1 MAGIFFALLLLMP
14 MITAL
19 HNATLITD
27 GKKITGSAVLIDQ
40 NTILKVVP
48 ENEIPEIAKKIDL
61 CGAYLSPGLIDLQIY
76 GTGRYLFGGK
86 PEVAAL
92 EEMENVLLK
101 QGCTGFLA
109 TVATNDT
116 SVFDQAI
123 DAAKAYRSQS
133 NGAFLGLHFEGP
145 FINSKRKGAHPEK
158 YIRKAIRTHLK
169 TWIDR
174 ADGEIKMITV
184 APELQDEDVLAYL
197 KDQNIIISGGH
208 SDASYDQAIIFL
220 NDPIQATTHLFNAMP
235 QMHHRKPG
243 LIAAIFEKRPFTS
256 IVADGI
262 HVDFAMVRL
271 AKKVLGNKLFLI
283 TDAVTATDE
292 GIYAHQLQY
301 DRYTLPDG
309 TLSGSTL
316 TMLQAVKNC
325 VQQVGIELSEAIN
338 MASLYP
344 AQLLK
349 SDHKKG
355 KIEKGFDA
363 DLIILDKNLDFN
375 GLVFKGKIEIQ
386 E

>member
-1 MAGIFFALLLLMP
+1 

-27 GKKITGSAVLIDQ
+27 GKKITGSAVLI
-40 NTILKVVP
+40 NHTTILEVVA
-48 ENEIPEIAKKIDL
+48 ENEIPENAKKIDL
-61 CGAYLSPGLIDLQIY
+61 NGAYLCPGFIDLQIY
-76 GTGRYLFGGK
+76 GGGRFLFGGK

-92 EEMENVLLK
+92 EEMETVLPE

-109 TVATNDT
+109 TVATNNT
-116 SVFDQAI
+116 SVFEQAI
-123 DAAKAYRSQS
+123 EAANDYRDQS
-133 NGAFLGLHFEGP
+133 KGSFLGLHFEGP
-145 FINSKRKGAHPEK
+145 FINAKRKGAHPEK
-158 YIRKAIRTHLK
+158 YIRKAMRTQLK
-169 TWIDR
+169 AWIDR
-174 ADGEIKMITV
+174 AKGEIKMITI
-184 APELQDEDVLAYL
+184 APELQDADVVAYL
-197 KDQNIIISGGH
+197 KDQDIIISAGH
-208 SDASYDQAIIFL
+208 SDASYDQAINFL

-235 QMHHRKPG
+235 PMHHRDPG
-243 LIAAIFEKRPFTS
+243 LIAAILEKRPFTS

-271 AKKVLGNKLFLI
+271 AKKALGNRLFLI

-292 GIYAHQLQY
+292 GIYPHQLHG

-325 VQQVGIELSEAIN
+325 IQQVGMDLPEAIN

-349 SDHKKG
+349 SDHLKG
-355 KIEKGFDA
+355 KIENGFDA
-363 DLIILDKNLDFN
+363 DLLVLNKNLDLK

-386 E
+386 K

>member
-1 MAGIFFALLLLMP
+1 

-27 GKKITGSAVLIDQ
+27 GKKITGSAVLISQ
-40 NTILKVVP
+40 NTILDVVP
-48 ENEIPEIAKKIDL
+48 ENRIPEDAKKIDL
-61 CGAYLSPGLIDLQIY
+61 NGTYLCPGLIDLQIY
-76 GTGRYLFGGK
+76 GGGRFLFGGK

-92 EEMENVLLK
+92 EEMENVLLE

-109 TVATNDT
+109 TIATNNT
-116 SVFDQAI
+116 TVFDLAI
-123 DAAKAYRSQS
+123 DAAKTYRSQS
-133 NGAFLGLHFEGP
+133 KGAFLGLHFEGP
-145 FINSKRKGAHPEK
+145 FINAKRKGAHPEK
-158 YIRKAIRTHLK
+158 CIKKAIRSQLK

-174 ADGEIKMITV
+174 ADGEIKMITI
-184 APELQDEDVLAYL
+184 APELQDTDVIAYL
-197 KDQNIIISGGH
+197 HDQNIIISAGH
-208 SDASYDQAIIFL
+208 SDASYDQAINFL

-292 GIYAHQLQY
+292 GIYSHQLKG

-325 VQQVGIELSEAIN
+325 VQQVGIELPEAIN

-349 SDHKKG
+349 SDHLKG

-363 DLIILDKNLDFN
+363 ALIILNKNLDLK
-375 GLVFKGKIEIQ
+375 GLVFKGKIEIH